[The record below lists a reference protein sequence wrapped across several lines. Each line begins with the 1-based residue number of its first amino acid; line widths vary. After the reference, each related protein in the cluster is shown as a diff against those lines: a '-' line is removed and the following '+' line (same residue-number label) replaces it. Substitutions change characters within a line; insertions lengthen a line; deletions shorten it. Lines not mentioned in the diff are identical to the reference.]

1 VPDLTNDSAR
11 RKFAAAFSHLLATLK
26 SDGHPA
32 LFVRSCFWP
41 HETKD
46 SIMRQAC
53 ADIGGTWV
61 DISSLSRDPANTA
74 SSERKIE
81 HAGVA
86 GHPGDRGMRALAD
99 ALFAR

>member
-1 VPDLTNDSAR
+1 
-11 RKFAAAFSHLLATLK
+11 
-26 SDGHPA
+26 
-32 LFVRSCFWP
+32 
-41 HETKD
+41 
-46 SIMRQAC
+46 MRQAC